1 MKHITETSSLG
12 NGADGTGSAKG
23 FRPSFT
29 QGENT
34 MEADV
39 GKYDL
44 SRLESMNVSELL
56 HVCKYFRDRVI
67 RLGNADDVASLQRI
81 NDVLTRKIE
90 IPVASDEPSSAPPK
104 PKETR
109 SISSEIQSEVK
120 SAIQVG
126 IRKSIASA
134 VYPEIS
140 YRSKRSKVDV
150 EPLVLVNKE
159 EDTII
164 VSSEVTSP
172 LSLPPLLVK
181 KRCQ

>member
-1 MKHITETSSLG
+1 MG
-12 NGADGTGSAKG
+12 NVADSTGNTKG

-34 MEADV
+34 MEVDV

-44 SRLESMNVSELL
+44 SRLESLNVSELL
-56 HVCKYFRDRVI
+56 HVCKYYRDRVI
-67 RLGNADDVASLQRI
+67 RLGDADDVASLQRI
-81 NDVLTRKIE
+81 NDVLTRRIE
-90 IPVASDEPSSAPPK
+90 IPVASDEPSSVPPK
-104 PKETR
+104 PRDTR
-109 SISSEIQSEVK
+109 SIGSEIQREVK
-120 SAIQVG
+120 NAIQVG
-126 IRKSIASA
+126 IRESIASA

-140 YRSKRSKVDV
+140 YRSKRSKVEV
-150 EPLVLVNKE
+150 EPLVFVNKE

-164 VSSEVTSP
+164 VSSEAASP

>member
-1 MKHITETSSLG
+1 MG
-12 NGADGTGSAKG
+12 NVTDSTGNTKG

-34 MEADV
+34 MEVDV

-44 SRLESMNVSELL
+44 NRLESLNVSELL
-56 HVCKYFRDRVI
+56 HVCKYYRDRVI
-67 RLGNADDVASLQRI
+67 RLGDADDVASLQRI
-81 NDVLTRKIE
+81 NDVLTRRIE
-90 IPVASDEPSSAPPK
+90 IPVASDEPSSVPPK
-104 PKETR
+104 PRETR
-109 SISSEIQSEVK
+109 SIGSE
-120 SAIQVG
+120 IQVG
-126 IRKSIASA
+126 IRESIASA

-140 YRSKRSKVDV
+140 YRSKRSKVEV
-150 EPLVLVNKE
+150 EPLVFVNKE

-164 VSSEVTSP
+164 VSSEAASP